1 MLVSRGQVLSTSG
14 GVTPSVTSGNKL
26 ATRPLPP
33 PPVPPR
39 PSKSL
44 VAEALARTRSAEVNA
59 SNRTHVP
66 TRRAPAPPVSK
77 ERNKELN
84 TPEVVNTA
92 PLPKER
98 IQQPQK
104 ILNPQGAIKQDTN
117 VSYHHGESMKNVNRN
132 GENYFHCEETSALHH
147 STRVTQLSRNDEGRR
162 KGDFEKRVNTRCSSE
177 EIRRRGLD
185 EFRNAHHSNLSG
197 DNGTPEGCNGQLLE
211 SEKPVIPAV
220 NSTVLEIKTESQGE
234 KSHDPQEETEIREVT
249 ERLKP
254 AERLRVLKPKE
265 QEESAVVSHVIT
277 TKPQE
282 QETVSFPQRNEE
294 KTNEKN
300 ESNGHR
306 QQTRTVQEVQNHYSR
321 SQHTIVFSGSDE
333 YVRTRTLPEQ
343 EEIFVNKTTTVM
355 KQNTDNEDGQQKI
368 RRYAP
373 HMLPTGQHKHD
384 SSYVTSSENRNTVLL
399 IDNSPHKREKLSS
412 VSQKKFRDNKDIII
426 NGIVASSCSPLVEN
440 LIVELR
446 ESSEQRTHQKYNNNK
461 NDCSKEIQN
470 GVNNTGNKENEFIES
485 LYKKTSQPRIQH
497 SDWFEVDNGK
507 PVRYSSCHITL
518 DDSYTA
524 SSDSSN
530 TESSSSTMDLSRS
543 NSFQYTDCSELN
555 IDFNLDYRSQLSSQ
569 RHLTSFNRRRNMA
582 SLQGLPPLPKS
593 LSGINLFESC
603 GGNLHFTSMDQQQQK
618 PEVSTPR
625 GMTKSGSFRQLTSQN
640 PASGSVGSSGGVSNS
655 SGAVRVVPSSSGR
668 GPTPPTPGGTPHQQ
682 ILHHQHVR
690 SLQQNGD
697 GAPPPIAPRV
707 RKPTG
712 LDAQLAVL
720 RKEMFGL
727 RQLDLS
733 LLSQLWSLNESIQ
746 EFRQLLQEQED
757 NAALSPPSPSSADEG
772 EEFYSPLRY
781 RAAIPGGLALSSVPE
796 QYRLSSSSSQ
806 SSIEYGDV

>member
-1 MLVSRGQVLSTSG
+1 MSRGQVLSTSG

-44 VAEALARTRSAEVNA
+44 VAEALARTRSAEANT

-66 TRRAPAPPVSK
+66 TRRAPPPPAPQISK
-77 ERNKELN
+77 ERNQELN
-84 TPEVVNTA
+84 TPQVVNNA
-92 PLPKER
+92 PVPKER

-104 ILNPQGAIKQDTN
+104 ILNPQTTIKQGVN
-117 VSYHHGESMKNVNRN
+117 YHHGEPVKNVNRS
-132 GENYFHCEETSALHH
+132 GENYFRCEESTASHH
-147 STRVTQLSRNDEGRR
+147 GTRATHLSRNDEGRR
-162 KGDFEKRVNTRCSSE
+162 KGDFENRVNASFSSE
-177 EIRRRGLD
+177 GTRRRGLE
-185 EFRNAHHSNLSG
+185 EFRDTHHSDLSG
-197 DNGTPEGCNGQLLE
+197 DNGTREECNGQVLE
-211 SEKPVIPAV
+211 SGKPVIHGV
-220 NSTVLEIKTESQGE
+220 NSTVLKIKTESVISDLEDRKGE
-234 KSHDPQEETEIREVT
+234 KFHDPQEKTEILAVT
-249 ERLKP
+249 QRLKP
-254 AERLRVLKPKE
+254 PERLRVPKPKE
-265 QEESAVVSHVIT
+265 QEDNCVVSHVIT
-277 TKPQE
+277 TKPRE

-294 KTNEKN
+294 NTNEKN
-300 ESNGHR
+300 ESNDHG

-321 SQHTIVFSGSDE
+321 SQHTIMFSGSDE
-333 YVRTRTLPEQ
+333 CVRTQTPTEQ
-343 EEIFVNKTTTVM
+343 EEIPVNKTSTVM
-355 KQNTDNEDGQQKI
+355 KQNADIENGQQKL

-384 SSYVTSSENRNTVLL
+384 SSYITSSENRNTVLL

-412 VSQKKFRDNKDIII
+412 ISQKQSRDNKDLII
-426 NGIVASSCSPLVEN
+426 NSLVASSCSPLVEN

-446 ESSEQRTHQKYNNNK
+446 ESSEQRTNQKYNNNK
-461 NDCSKEIQN
+461 NNGTKEIQN
-470 GVNNTGNKENEFIES
+470 GVNNAGNKESELIES

-507 PVRYSSCHITL
+507 PVRFSSCHITL
-518 DDSYTA
+518 DDSYMA

-530 TESSSSTMDLSRS
+530 TESNSSTMDLSRS
-543 NSFQYTDCSELN
+543 NSFQYTDYSELN
-555 IDFNLDYRSQLSSQ
+555 VDFNLDYRSQQVSQ
-569 RHLTSFNRRRNMA
+569 HHLTSFNRRRNMA

-603 GGNLHFTSMDQQQQK
+603 GGNLHFTPMDQQQQK

-625 GMTKSGSFRQLTSQN
+625 GITKSGSFRQLASQN
-640 PASGSVGSSGGVSNS
+640 PSSGSVGGSGGVSSN

-697 GAPPPIAPRV
+697 GPPPPIAPRV
-707 RKPTG
+707 RKLTG

-720 RKEMFGL
+720 RKEMVSSCCL
-727 RQLDLS
+727 MRCSYEVILT
-733 LLSQLWSLNESIQ
+733 ESV
-746 EFRQLLQEQED
+746 FH
-757 NAALSPPSPSSADEG
+757 P
-772 EEFYSPLRY
+772 Y
-781 RAAIPGGLALSSVPE
+781 
-796 QYRLSSSSSQ
+796 
-806 SSIEYGDV
+806 